1 MTRRAM
7 SWWRKGLVLC
17 SMLAACASAAAQGY
31 PSKPVRIV
39 VGFAAGGSV
48 DVLARIVAQKL
59 GEFWGQSV
67 IVENRVGAGGNMATE
82 VVAKSAA
89 DGYTLLLHT
98 SAIAVNVSLY
108 KNLPFDTQKD
118 LIPIMTVGSTNGV
131 FLVPATVAA
140 HSIKEMISLA
150 KSQPGKIAY
159 ATTGNGSSG
168 HLFMALFMN
177 LTGVDAVHVPYKNIS
192 QMYTDL
198 ISGRVQMSINTL
210 PGAIPHINS
219 GKLRALAVTGSKRAE
234 LYHDLPNMQEAGVA
248 GYEATTWYG
257 AFAPTGTPA
266 AVVAKVHDDIQRL
279 LVLAD
284 VRQRFAAGGLDPQG
298 DTPEQFAKY
307 FRDEIA
313 KWANVVKSTGMQV
326 D

>member
-1 MTRRAM
+1 
-7 SWWRKGLVLC
+7 
-17 SMLAACASAAAQGY
+17 MLAAAAGAAAQTY

-67 IVENRVGAGGNMATE
+67 IVENRVGAGGNIATE
-82 VVAKSAA
+82 VAAKAPA
-89 DGYTLLLHT
+89 DGHT
-98 SAIAVNVSLY
+98 FLIHTMAIAVNASLY

-118 LIPIMTVGSTNGV
+118 LTPIITVASTNGV
-131 FLVPATVAA
+131 LLMPASQPVQ
-140 HSIKEMISLA
+140 SVKELIALA
-150 KSQPGKIAY
+150 KAPSEKLAY

-168 HLFMALFMN
+168 HLFMALF
-177 LTGVDAVHVPYKNIS
+177 LTLAGVEAMHVPYKTIS

-219 GKLRALAVTGSKRAE
+219 GKLRALAVTGGRRAE
-234 LYHDLPNMQEAGVA
+234 LYPDMPTLREAGIS
-248 GYEATTWYG
+248 GYEALTWYG
-257 AFAPTGTPA
+257 AFAPAGTSA
-266 AVVAKVHDDIQRL
+266 AVVSKINADTRRVLALADIKQRL
-279 LVLAD
+279 
-284 VRQRFAAGGLDPQG
+284 AAAGLDPQG
-298 DTPEQFAKY
+298 DTPEQFTKY

-313 KWANVVKSTGMQV
+313 KWANVVKTTGMQIE
-326 D
+326 

>member
-7 SWWRKGLVLC
+7 PWWVKGLVLC
-17 SMLAACASAAAQGY
+17 SMLAAAASAVAQGY

-82 VVAKSAA
+82 VAAKSPA

-108 KNLPFDTQKD
+108 KSLPFDTQKD

-131 FLVPATVAA
+131 FLVPPTVAA

-150 KSQPGKIAY
+150 KSQPGKFAY

-168 HLFMALFMN
+168 HLFMALFLN
-177 LTGVDAVHVPYKNIS
+177 LAGVDAVHVPYKNIS

-219 GKLRALAVTGSKRAE
+219 GKLRALAVTGSRRAE
-234 LYHDLPNMQEAGVA
+234 LYPDLPNMQEAGVA

-257 AFAPTGTPA
+257 AFAPTGTPG
-266 AVVAKVHDDIQRL
+266 AVVAKVHGDIQRL
-279 LVLAD
+279 LTLAE
-284 VRQRFAAGGLDPQG
+284 VRQRFAAAGLDPQG

>member
-1 MTRRAM
+1 MTRRTM
-7 SWWRKGLVLC
+7 PWWRKGLVLC
-17 SMLAACASAAAQGY
+17 SMLAASASAVAQSY

-48 DVLARIVAQKL
+48 DVLARIVGQKL
-59 GEFWGQSV
+59 GEIWGQSV
-67 IVENRVGAGGNMATE
+67 IVENRVGAGGNIATE

-118 LIPIMTVGSTNGV
+118 LTPVMTVGSTNGV
-131 FLVPATVAA
+131 FLVPSSVPAQ
-140 HSIKEMISLA
+140 SIKEMIALA
-150 KSQPGKIAY
+150 KTQSGKVSY

-168 HLFMALFMN
+168 HLFMALFMT
-177 LTGVDAVHVPYKNIS
+177 LAGVEAVHVPYKNIS

-198 ISGRVQMSINTL
+198 ISGRIQMSINTL

-219 GKLRALAVTGSKRAE
+219 GKLRALAVTGSRRAE
-234 LYHDLPNMQEAGVA
+234 LYPDLPTMQEAGVS
-248 GYEATTWYG
+248 GYEASTWYG
-257 AFAPTGTPA
+257 AFAPAGTPG
-266 AVVAKVHDDIQRL
+266 AVISRVHGDIQRL
-279 LVLAD
+279 LGMAD
-284 VRQRFAAGGLDPQG
+284 VRQRFAAAGLDPQG

-307 FRDEIA
+307 FRNEIA
-313 KWANVVKSTGMQV
+313 KWANVIKATGMQV